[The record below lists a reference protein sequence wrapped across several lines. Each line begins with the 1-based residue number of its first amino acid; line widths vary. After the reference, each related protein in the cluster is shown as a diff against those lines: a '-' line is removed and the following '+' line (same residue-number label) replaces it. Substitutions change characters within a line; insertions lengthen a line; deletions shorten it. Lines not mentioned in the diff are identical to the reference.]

1 MRSEVPCLPRCAD
14 ARQGDKGP
22 SAIADPIEND
32 AFILSEAT
40 ETTNHLTFLLGDR
53 K

>member
-1 MRSEVPCLPRCAD
+1 MCRACSAALD
-14 ARQGDKGP
+14 ARQRDKGP

-40 ETTNHLTFLLGDR
+40 EKTNQITFPLRDR